1 MDNPFHPDRKRAPRV
16 VTVLGVKIQVR
27 TFKKLQLDGHDLL
40 GRFESDKMQISLL
53 RQDGWR
59 KILLHEI
66 LHCILY
72 LAGSGEGL
80 TVSREEQI
88 CSSIENGLFP
98 FIKGR

>member
-1 MDNPFHPDRKRAPRV
+1 MVNPFDPDRKRAPRV

-59 KILLHEI
+59 VILWHEI
-66 LHCILY
+66 THAALMIS
-72 LAGSGEGL
+72 GVGEGL
-80 TVSREEQI
+80 SMSKEEQI
-88 CSSIENGLFP
+88 CTVLESALFP